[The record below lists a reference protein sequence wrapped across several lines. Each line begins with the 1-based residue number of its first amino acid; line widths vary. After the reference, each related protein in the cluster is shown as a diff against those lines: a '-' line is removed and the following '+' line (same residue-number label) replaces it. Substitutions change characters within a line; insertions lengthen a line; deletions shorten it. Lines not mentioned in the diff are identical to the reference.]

1 MTIYLLMLGLAALI
15 SYFCTWGAR
24 KIALRFKVYAPIRSR
39 DVHSDLVPR
48 LGGLGIFAGF
58 ALTLLVAS
66 QTYFVKEI
74 FKDTI
79 APWGIL
85 AGAVVIMIVGVIDD
99 IFDARW
105 WVKLLGQIAGATIVA
120 AWGVRMSVLPFIPG
134 PLPIESRVV
143 QVLLTVFLIV
153 VTMNAI
159 NFIDG
164 LDGLAAGV
172 AVIAGIAFFVCSY
185 WVRRNAL
192 LPDYSDLATLL
203 MALMVGACL
212 GFLPHN
218 FHPAKIFMGD
228 SGSMLIGLLM
238 ASAGMSATGQIFSGL
253 YDRAN
258 GLPTVMPIILPIA
271 ILMVPMLDLG
281 LAVVRRTAAKRTP
294 WSADRG
300 HLHHKLIDLGY
311 SHRHA
316 VSMMYLWTFVL
327 AFGGIAF
334 AFLPWQLVIVIDTL
348 AVLLLGAFTALPY
361 FRGRMA
367 HR

>member
-1 MTIYLLMLGLAALI
+1 MTIYLLMMALAAGI
-15 SYFCTWGAR
+15 SYFATWGAR
-24 KIALRFKVYAPIRSR
+24 RVAVRFRVYTPIRSR
-39 DVHSDLVPR
+39 DVHSDPVPR

-74 FKDTI
+74 FKDTL

-85 AGAVVIMIVGVIDD
+85 GGAVVIVIVGVVDDFIDL
-99 IFDARW
+99 RW
-105 WVKLLGQIAGATIVA
+105 WIKLLGQIAGALVVA
-120 AWGVRMSVLPFIPG
+120 AWGVRMTVIPFVPE

-172 AVIAGIAFFVCSY
+172 AAIGGVAFFLSSY
-185 WVRRNAL
+185 WVHRNAL

-218 FHPAKIFMGD
+218 AYPARIFMGD
-228 SGSMLIGLLM
+228 SGSMLIGLLL
-238 ASAGMSATGQIFSGL
+238 ASGGMVATGQIFSGL
-253 YDRAN
+253 YDRAS

-271 ILMVPMLDLG
+271 ILLVPMLDLG
-281 LAVVRRTAAKRTP
+281 LAVIRRTAAGRSP
-294 WSADRG
+294 WAADRG

-316 VSMMYLWTFVL
+316 VMMMYLWTFVL
-327 AFGGIAF
+327 AFGGIAY
-334 AFLPWQLVIVIDTL
+334 AFFPWQIVTVVDAIAVITL
-348 AVLLLGAFTALPY
+348 AVCTALPY
-361 FRGRMA
+361 F
-367 HR
+367 HQDETQV